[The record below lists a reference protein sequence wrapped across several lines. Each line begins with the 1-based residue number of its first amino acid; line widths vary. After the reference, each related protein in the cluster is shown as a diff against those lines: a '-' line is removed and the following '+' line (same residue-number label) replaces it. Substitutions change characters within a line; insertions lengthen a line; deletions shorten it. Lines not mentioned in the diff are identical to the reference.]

1 MLKKLLSREECA
13 NCKICCSFD
22 DYDIWETPII
32 DEELKVKVLKLNPEQ
47 KFVTKGSSSILRMEK
62 DVQED
67 LYFCSLLDRQKG
79 CMLGDEKPFD
89 CRIWPFRVMDLN
101 GTLVLTLSP
110 VCPVVKTRALEELCD
125 FATELAPVVFKQAKA
140 EPVIVK
146 PYINGYPILAVNCD
160 GKEN

>member
-32 DEELKVKVLKLNPEQ
+32 DDELKVKVLKLNPEQ

-89 CRIWPFRVMDLN
+89 CRIWPFRVMRLDKR
-101 GTLVLTLSP
+101 LVITLSP
-110 VCPVVKTRALEELCD
+110 VCPVVQTRPLSLIKEVCD
-125 FATELAPVVFKQAKA
+125 ELAPVIYAQAQKN
-140 EPVIVK
+140 PDIVK
-146 PYINGYPILAVNCD
+146 NYIENFPILNV
-160 GKEN
+160 KED

>member
-13 NCKICCSFD
+13 KCKICCSFD

-32 DEELKVKVLKLNPEQ
+32 DEKLKVKVLKLNPEQ

-89 CRIWPFRVMDLN
+89 CRIWPFRVMRLDKR
-101 GTLVLTLSP
+101 LVITLSP
-110 VCPVVKTRALEELCD
+110 VCPVVQTRPLSLIKEVCD
-125 FATELAPVVFKQAKA
+125 ELAPVIYAQAQKN
-140 EPVIVK
+140 PDIVK
-146 PYINGYPILAVNCD
+146 NYIENFPILNV
-160 GKEN
+160 KED

>member
-13 NCKICCSFD
+13 KCKICCSFD

-32 DEELKVKVLKLNPEQ
+32 DDELKVKVLKLNPEQ

-79 CMLGDEKPFD
+79 CILGDEKPFD
-89 CRIWPFRVMDLN
+89 CRIWPFRVMRLDKR
-101 GTLVLTLSP
+101 LVITLSP
-110 VCPVVKTRALEELCD
+110 VCPVVQTRPLSLIKEVCD
-125 FATELAPVVFKQAKA
+125 ELAPVIYAQAQKN
-140 EPVIVK
+140 PDIVK
-146 PYINGYPILAVNCD
+146 NYIENFPILNV
-160 GKEN
+160 KED